1 MVLVVDDEPDIRLIA
16 RVVLTSAGHEVT
28 EAGSGEEALA
38 RLEAHRPDVLL
49 LDVRMPGMDG
59 WAVLDHV
66 RIEQQDLPVVVFT
79 ADVRARADARRD
91 WRDSERLL
99 VKPFG
104 PDQLLAAVDAAI
116 TPV

>member
-1 MVLVVDDEPDIRLIA
+1 MEISLRVDNLLFDA
-16 RVVLTSAGHEVT
+16 FVT
-28 EAGSGEEALA
+28 EGPPASIIEGRAPAAAGEVALDPRTLD
-38 RLEAHRPDVLL
+38 RLGKGL
-49 LDVRMPGMDG
+49 G
-59 WAVLDHV
+59 
-66 RIEQQDLPVVVFT
+66 
-79 ADVRARADARRD
+79 DARRD